1 MRTYY
6 RGPDVLIT
14 HEAFVRHTAPEQTF
28 LIRELHHV
36 VLVRGDLDP
45 ARTTSAHVAGGAA
58 ILVMA
63 GWPLLD
69 SPAAYAAAVLLVA
82 VPSAAGV
89 AYRRMR
95 PRAWELRGWHE
106 GREVIL
112 FASAD
117 IQTFNQVG
125 HALRRAIEDHG
136 PSASSYGLASR

>member
-14 HEAFVRHTAPEQTF
+14 HEAFVRRTAPQQLF

-36 VLVRGDLDP
+36 VMIRGDLDP
-45 ARTTSAHVAGGAA
+45 ARVTSVHVAGGAA
-58 ILVMA
+58 ILVTV

-69 SPAAYAAAVLLVA
+69 HPAAYAAAVLLVA
-82 VPSAAGV
+82 VPAAAGI

-95 PRAWELRGWHE
+95 PRAWELRAWHE

-117 IQTFNQVG
+117 IRTFNQVG
-125 HALRRAIEDHG
+125 RALRRAIEDHG
-136 PSASSYGLASR
+136 PSASSYDLAGR